1 MLCLILIMIC
11 GCSYITW
18 IIWHPESKAAICCSG
33 HARLCCMWRSAAA
46 FFASAVLQ
54 QIGRKVLTEP
64 LMQPVQLYLSNFP
77 QHMLALARTMAAIR
91 QSLDNL
97 AVEQQ
102 AACDSIRPQ
111 HWAGRPWPL
120 CKGKYESWMVEGIRS
135 SLYLMQPPQHAA
147 GSQTNEGSLVGVKE
161 KPVKLIAK
169 VWQPQDDHTIGDLVQ
184 VAWHKQGVA
193 PEVVSAPYCHV

>member
-1 MLCLILIMIC
+1 MLNTDHDLWLQLHYLDYLASREQSSNLLQRSCAPVLYVEISC
-11 GCSYITW
+11 GVLCVGGL
-18 IIWHPESKAAICCSG
+18 AA
-33 HARLCCMWRSAAA
+33 
-46 FFASAVLQ
+46 V
-54 QIGRKVLTEP
+54 GRKVLTEP